1 MEGAQ
6 PIYKAPQYPSFI
18 LAALL
23 YVDAPHLHSS
33 LRETLIKSQN
43 QISYGFLSIASS
55 TSFLN
60 SSLFASD
67 ISSLCIKIQE

>member
-6 PIYKAPQYPSFI
+6 PIYKAPQYPLFIPSFI

-23 YVDAPHLHSS
+23 YVEAPHLHSS

-43 QISYGFLSIASS
+43 
-55 TSFLN
+55 
-60 SSLFASD
+60 
-67 ISSLCIKIQE
+67 